1 MTRYHA
7 GHRHDTRELLK
18 KRKPVKIQTLQFYII
33 RENGTP
39 LPLQN
44 KPGFLWMVAIFIA
57 VSLLSVAGTAKLAAW
72 AADSTLEID
81 RLEQKLVSLHHRHNI
96 STNSRDLL
104 LARVVVAEERA
115 NARREPIKPTPT
127 VERKQKT
134 VSDPLPRL
142 VEEALLPAVDV
153 RDFQI
158 SHDKESKTL
167 KVEYSLINTQ
177 GKGEPVTG
185 RAYVVLGEKPKVVSD
200 IHRKRS
206 SRNRLTSGN
215 PFSIQRF
222 KRIEFSVE
230 DDILKKEVQ
239 SASVF
244 VFTGT
249 GELVIEKQWTI
260 DIQSS

>member
-1 MTRYHA
+1 MKRYSA
-7 GHRHDTRELLK
+7 GHRYDTGEMWK
-18 KRKPVKIQTLQFYII
+18 KRKPAKIQTLQFYII

-44 KPGFLWMVAIFIA
+44 KPGFLWMVAVFIA
-57 VSLLSVAGTAKLAAW
+57 ISLLSVAGTARLATW
-72 AADSTLEID
+72 ATDSTMEID
-81 RLEQKLVSLHHRHNI
+81 RLEQELVSLHHRHNV

-115 NARREPIKPTPT
+115 NAHRKPVKPET
-127 VERKQKT
+127 VTGRKHKIA
-134 VSDPLPRL
+134 SDSLPQS
-142 VEEALLPAVDV
+142 VEEAMLPAVDV

-177 GKGEPVTG
+177 EKGEPVSG
-185 RAYVVLGEKPKVVSD
+185 RAYVVLGEKPVIVSD

-206 SRNRLTSGN
+206 RKNRLTSGN

-222 KRIEFSVE
+222 KRIEFLVE
-230 DDILKKEVQ
+230 DDILEKEFQ

-249 GELVIEKQWTI
+249 GELLIEKQWTV
-260 DIQSS
+260 DIQPS